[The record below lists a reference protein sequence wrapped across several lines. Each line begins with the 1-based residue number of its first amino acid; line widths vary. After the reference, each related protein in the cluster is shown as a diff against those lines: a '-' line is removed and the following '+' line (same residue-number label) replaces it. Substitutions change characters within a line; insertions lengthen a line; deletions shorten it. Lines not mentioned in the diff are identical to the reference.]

1 MRISGAR
8 LRLVVRCATRL
19 AFAACSAPLAAQQA
33 APPYDLL
40 ILNGRIVDGSGGPSF
55 EGDLAIRGDR
65 IALVGPA
72 GFLSGRV
79 AKDTIDATGLV
90 VSPGFIDILGQ
101 SGWYYL
107 YGDSRLIAKVSQGV
121 TTEIIGEGTT
131 YAPLNPRNIGPRPDS
146 LARRFSQPDG
156 FGRFLETME
165 RRGTSV
171 NVGAFVGGHT
181 IRQYGMGTRTGPAP
195 AAAVREMQ
203 GALRRAM
210 RDGAFGMGTALIY
223 APGTFADAD
232 ELIEVSKA
240 MTDLDGLYVTH
251 LRSEGDGLL
260 DGLDE
265 AIRIGRDAGVRVE
278 IWHLKAAGRDNWPK
292 GPESLARIE
301 DARATGLD
309 IEANMYPY
317 VAAATGL
324 TSCLP
329 PSAQGAQLYTRLAN
343 PAERARIRAE
353 IEQPTSA
360 WENLCRLAGPQ
371 GVLISRLGTDSLRK
385 YSGMRLGEI
394 AAARNQDWIE
404 TAFTLIRAER
414 SRVETIYFLMDEAN
428 VVENLRRPWMKIGSD
443 AGGPNPRAASG
454 LVHPRSYG
462 TFTRVLGPYVRDQQ
476 VIPLEDA
483 IRKMTGATAR
493 RLGIQER
500 GLLAPGFFADV
511 VVFDP
516 NTINDRATFERPH
529 QVSTGIVATIV
540 NGTAV
545 WRNGQH
551 TGAKPGRAL
560 RGPAYRPG
568 ASTRAEES
576 AMPGAGAP
584 PARTGTGTASPD
596 GGASAGAVRAPA
608 GATGAATGNIRP

>member
-1 MRISGAR
+1 M
-8 LRLVVRCATRL
+8 LLCA
-19 AFAACSAPLAAQQA
+19 AFGSLPAQESI
-33 APPYDLL
+33 PPYDVL

-55 EGDLAIRGDR
+55 YGDLAIRGDR

-72 GFLSGRV
+72 GFLAGRE
-79 AKDTIDATGLV
+79 AKDTVDASGLV

-101 SGWYYL
+101 SGWYFL
-107 YGDSRLIAKVSQGV
+107 YGDTRLIAKVSQGV

-131 YAPLNPRNIGPRPDS
+131 YAPRNPRFLGTRPDS
-146 LARRFSQPDG
+146 LSRRFAQPDG
-156 FGRFLETME
+156 FGQFLDAME
-165 RRGTSV
+165 RRGSSV

-181 IRQYGMGTRTGPAP
+181 LRQYGMNTRTGPASP
-195 AAAVREMQ
+195 EAVREMQ
-203 GALRRAM
+203 GALVRAM
-210 RDGAFGMGTALIY
+210 RDGAFGIGTALIY

-240 MTDLDGLYVTH
+240 MAELDGIYATH

-265 AIRIGRDAGVRVE
+265 AIRIGREAGVRVE
-278 IWHLKAAGRDNWPK
+278 IWHLKAAGRHNWTK

-329 PSAQGAQLYTRLAN
+329 PSAQGSQLYARLAN
-343 PAERARIRAE
+343 ATQRAAIRRE
-353 IEQPTSA
+353 IEQPTSQ
-360 WENLCRLAGPQ
+360 WENLCALASAE
-371 GVLISRLGTDSLRK
+371 GVLISRLSTPALRK
-385 YSGMRLGEI
+385 YSGQRLSAI
-394 AAARNQDWIE
+394 AADMGVDWIE
-404 TAFTLIRAER
+404 AAFTLIRTER
-414 SRVETIYFLMDEAN
+414 NRVETIYFLMGEEN
-428 VVENLRRPWMKIGSD
+428 VVENMRRPWMKFGSD

-462 TFTRVLGPYVRDQQ
+462 TFARVLGPYVRDQQ
-476 VIPLEDA
+476 VIALEDA
-483 IRKMTGATAR
+483 VRKMTWANAR

-516 NTINDRATFERPH
+516 STIGDRATFERPH
-529 QVSTGIVATIV
+529 QVSTGVLRTYV
-540 NGTAV
+540 NGALV

-551 TGAKPGRAL
+551 TGAKPGRAV

-568 ASTRAEES
+568 EAAALGEAAGLGNTTAAGRGATD
-576 AMPGAGAP
+576 AAAAGA
-584 PARTGTGTASPD
+584 ARP
-596 GGASAGAVRAPA
+596 
-608 GATGAATGNIRP
+608 

>member
-1 MRISGAR
+1 MRNSGSRRLRVVLVALALALSSPAR
-8 LRLVVRCATRL
+8 LL
-19 AFAACSAPLAAQQA
+19 AQDP
-33 APPYDLL
+33 PPYDVL

-55 EGDLAIRGDR
+55 IGDLAIRGDR

-72 GFLSGRV
+72 GFLAGRV
-79 AKDTIDATGLV
+79 AKDTVDATGLV

-101 SGWYYL
+101 SGWYFL
-107 YGDSRLIAKVSQGV
+107 YGDTRLIAKVSQGV

-131 YAPLNPRNIGPRPDS
+131 YAPLNPRNIGARPDS

-156 FGRFLETME
+156 FGRFLESME
-165 RRGTSV
+165 KRGSSV

-181 IRQYGMGTRTGPAP
+181 LRQYGMGTRTGPAS
-195 AAAVREMQ
+195 ASAIREMQ
-203 GALRRAM
+203 GALVRAM
-210 RDGAFGMGTALIY
+210 RDGAFGIGTALIY
-223 APGTFADAD
+223 APGTFAGPD

-240 MTDLDGLYVTH
+240 MAELDGIYATH

-265 AIRIGRDAGVRVE
+265 AIRIGRESGVRVE
-278 IWHLKAAGRDNWPK
+278 IWHLKAAGRMNWAK
-292 GPESLARIE
+292 GAESLARIE

-329 PSAQGAQLYTRLAN
+329 PNAQGAQLYTRLAN
-343 PAERARIRAE
+343 AEQRAAIRRE
-353 IEQPTSA
+353 IETPTGF
-360 WENLCRLAGPQ
+360 WENLCALATPEN
-371 GVLISRLGTDSLRK
+371 VLISRLSTPTLRK
-385 YSGMRLGEI
+385 YSGQRLAQI
-394 AAARNQDWIE
+394 AADMGVDWID
-404 TAFTLIRAER
+404 AVFTLIRTER
-414 SRVETIYFLMDEAN
+414 NRVETIYFLMDEAN
-428 VVENLRRPWMKIGSD
+428 VVENMRRPWMKFGSD

-483 IRKMTGATAR
+483 VRKMTWATAR

-516 NTINDRATFERPH
+516 NTVTDRATFERPH
-529 QVSTGIVATIV
+529 QVSVGVLRSYV
-540 NGTAV
+540 NGTLV
-545 WRNGQH
+545 WRNGEH
-551 TGAKPGRAL
+551 TGAKPGRAV

-568 ASTRAEES
+568 ASRE
-576 AMPGAGAP
+576 PGAGM
-584 PARTGTGTASPD
+584 PA
-596 GGASAGAVRAPA
+596 APA
-608 GATGAATGNIRP
+608 VTGAAAGGTAATRP

>member
-1 MRISGAR
+1 MQISRRRARGLALTLSFVAVGA
-8 LRLVVRCATRL
+8 
-19 AFAACSAPLAAQQA
+19 SADAQQSV
-33 APPYDLL
+33 PPYDVL

-65 IALVGPA
+65 IAIVGPA
-72 GFLSGRV
+72 GFLQGRE

-90 VSPGFIDILGQ
+90 VAPGFIDILGQ
-101 SGWYYL
+101 SGWYFL

-131 YAPLNPRNIGPRPDS
+131 YAPLNPRNIGARPDS
-146 LARRFSQPDG
+146 LARRFSQPNG
-156 FGRFLETME
+156 FGNFLETME
-165 RRGTSV
+165 RRGSSV

-203 GALRRAM
+203 GALQRAM

-223 APGTFADAD
+223 APGTFAGPD

-240 MTDLDGLYVTH
+240 MTELDGIYVTH

-265 AIRIGRDAGVRVE
+265 AIRIGREAGVRVE
-278 IWHLKAAGRDNWPK
+278 IWHLKAAGRDNWDK

-329 PSAQGAQLYTRLAN
+329 PSAQGAGLYTRLASA
-343 PAERARIRAE
+343 AERARIRAE
-353 IEQPTSA
+353 IENPTST
-360 WENLCRLAGPQ
+360 WENLCRLAGPE

-385 YSGMRLGEI
+385 YSGQRLSQI
-394 AAARNQDWIE
+394 AQARGQDWIE
-404 TAFTLIRAER
+404 TAFTLIRSER
-414 SRVETIYFLMDEAN
+414 SRVETIYFLMDERN

-483 IRKMTGATAR
+483 IRKMTWATAR

-516 NTINDRATFERPH
+516 NTVNDRATFERPH
-529 QVSTGIVATIV
+529 QVSTGVIATFV
-540 NGTAV
+540 NGTVV

-551 TGAKPGRAL
+551 TGAKPGRAV

-568 ASTRAEES
+568 ASS
-576 AMPGAGAP
+576 AMVTP
-584 PARTGTGTASPD
+584 PATNTRPA
-596 GGASAGAVRAPA
+596 GGAAPA
-608 GATGAATGNIRP
+608 AGQEGATPAAARPAPVVPRRDQP

>member
-1 MRISGAR
+1 M
-8 LRLVVRCATRL
+8 V
-19 AFAACSAPLAAQQA
+19 AFATADAQQLV
-33 APPYDLL
+33 PPYDVL

-65 IALVGPA
+65 VALVGPA
-72 GFLSGRV
+72 GFLQGRE
-79 AKDTIDATGLV
+79 AKDTIDATGMV
-90 VSPGFIDILGQ
+90 VAPGFIDILGQ
-101 SGWYYL
+101 SGWYFL

-146 LARRFSQPDG
+146 LARRFSQPNG
-156 FGRFLETME
+156 FANFLETME
-165 RRGTSV
+165 RRGSSV

-181 IRQYGMGTRTGPAP
+181 LRQYGMGTRTGPAP
-195 AAAVREMQ
+195 EPAVREMQ
-203 GALRRAM
+203 AALQRAM
-210 RDGAFGMGTALIY
+210 RDGAFGVGTALIY

-240 MTDLDGLYVTH
+240 MAELDGIYVTH

-265 AIRIGRDAGVRVE
+265 AIRIGREAGVRVE
-278 IWHLKAAGRDNWPK
+278 IWHLKAAGRDNWSK

-329 PSAQGAQLYTRLAN
+329 PSAQGATLYTRLRSAE
-343 PAERARIRAE
+343 ERARIRAE
-353 IEQPTSA
+353 IETPTST
-360 WENLCRLAGPQ
+360 WENLCKLAGPE
-371 GVLISRLGTDSLRK
+371 GVLISRLGTDSLRR
-385 YSGMRLGEI
+385 YSGMRLSQI
-394 AAARNQDWIE
+394 AQARGQDWIE
-404 TAFTLIRAER
+404 TAFTLIRSER
-414 SRVETIYFLMDEAN
+414 SRVETIYFLMDERN

-483 IRKMTGATAR
+483 IRKMTWATAR

-516 NTINDRATFERPH
+516 STINDRATFERPH
-529 QVSTGIVATIV
+529 QVSRGVVATFV
-540 NGTAV
+540 NGRAV

-551 TGAKPGRAL
+551 TGAKPGRAV
-560 RGPAYRPG
+560 RGPAYQPG
-568 ASTRAEES
+568 ASATIAPAPNS
-576 AMPGAGAP
+576 A
-584 PARTGTGTASPD
+584 
-596 GGASAGAVRAPA
+596 APA
-608 GATGAATGNIRP
+608 GGPAAQGATRPSGTAAPAPRRSQP

>member
-1 MRISGAR
+1 MFQSFVQIR
-8 LRLVVRCATRL
+8 LRAVMSCVVSAAVALGATR
-19 AFAACSAPLAAQQA
+19 AAAQQA
-33 APPYDLL
+33 TPPYDVL

-55 EGDLAIRGDR
+55 YGDLAIRGDR
-65 IALVGPA
+65 IAVVGPS
-72 GFLSGRV
+72 GFLAGRE
-79 AKDTIDATGLV
+79 AKDTVDATGLV

-101 SGWYYL
+101 SGWYFL
-107 YGDSRLIAKVSQGV
+107 YGDTRLIAKVAQGV

-131 YAPLNPRNIGPRPDS
+131 YAPLNPRFIGQRPDS

-165 RRGTSV
+165 KRGTSV

-181 IRQYGMGTRTGPAP
+181 LRQYGMSTRTGPAGP
-195 AAAVREMQ
+195 AAIREMQ
-203 GALRRAM
+203 GALVRAM
-210 RDGAFGMGTALIY
+210 RDGAFGIGTALIY
-223 APGTFADAD
+223 APGTFAGPE

-240 MTDLDGLYVTH
+240 MAELDGIYATH

-265 AIRIGRDAGVRVE
+265 AIQIGREAGVRVE
-278 IWHLKAAGRDNWPK
+278 IWHLKAAGRLNWNK
-292 GPESLARIE
+292 GAESLARIE

-329 PSAQGAQLYTRLAN
+329 PNAQGAGLYTRLADS
-343 PAERARIRAE
+343 AQRRTIRRE
-353 IEQPTSA
+353 IERPTGF
-360 WENLCRLAGPQ
+360 WENLCALATPEN
-371 GVLISRLGTDSLRK
+371 VLISRLSTPALRK
-385 YSGMRLGEI
+385 YSGQRLSQI
-394 AAARNQDWIE
+394 AADMGVDWIE
-404 TAFTLIRAER
+404 AAFTLIRSER

-428 VVENLRRPWMKIGSD
+428 VVENMRRPWMKFGSD

-483 IRKMTGATAR
+483 IRKMTWANAR
-493 RLGIQER
+493 RLGIQDR

-516 NTINDRATFERPH
+516 ATVGDRATFERPH
-529 QVSTGIVATIV
+529 QVSVGVLRTYV
-540 NGTAV
+540 NGTLV

-551 TGAKPGRAL
+551 TGAKPGRAV
-560 RGPAYRPG
+560 RGPAYRAG
-568 ASTRAEES
+568 ASTAL
-576 AMPGAGAP
+576 
-584 PARTGTGTASPD
+584 
-596 GGASAGAVRAPA
+596 
-608 GATGAATGNIRP
+608 GAAAGLGNTTPGQTGGR

>member
-1 MRISGAR
+1 MRILAR
-8 LRLVVRCATRL
+8 RSLHVALPLLLT
-19 AFAACSAPLAAQQA
+19 APLALVAQGTA
-33 APPYDLL
+33 PYDVL

-55 EGDLAIRGDR
+55 YGDLAIRGDR
-65 IALVGPA
+65 IAVVGPS
-72 GFLSGRV
+72 GFLDGRQ
-79 AKDTIDATGLV
+79 AKDTVDATGLV

-101 SGWYYL
+101 SGWYFL

-131 YAPLNPRNIGPRPDS
+131 YAPLNPRFIGARPDS

-165 RRGTSV
+165 KRGASV

-181 IRQYGMGTRTGPAP
+181 LRQYGMSTRTGPAS
-195 AAAVREMQ
+195 AAAIREMQ
-203 GALRRAM
+203 GALSRAM
-210 RDGAFGMGTALIY
+210 RDGAFGIGTALIY
-223 APGTFADAD
+223 APGTFAGPD

-240 MTDLDGLYVTH
+240 MAEYDGIYATH

-278 IWHLKAAGRDNWPK
+278 IWHLKAAGRLNWNK
-292 GPESLARIE
+292 GAESLARIE

-343 PAERARIRAE
+343 AEQRAAIRRE
-353 IEQPTSA
+353 IERPTSF
-360 WENLCRLAGPQ
+360 WENLCALATPEN
-371 GVLISRLGTDSLRK
+371 VLISRLTVDSLRK
-385 YSGMRLGEI
+385 YSGQRLSQI
-394 AAARNQDWIE
+394 AQQMGVDWIDA
-404 TAFTLIRAER
+404 AFRLIRAER
-414 SRVETIYFLMDEAN
+414 NRVETIYFLMDEAN
-428 VVENLRRPWMKIGSD
+428 VVENMRRPWMKFGSD

-476 VIPLEDA
+476 VISLEDA
-483 IRKMTGATAR
+483 IRKMTYANAR

-516 NTINDRATFERPH
+516 NTVGDRSTFERPH
-529 QVSTGIVATIV
+529 QVSVGVLRTYV
-540 NGTAV
+540 NGTLV

-551 TGAKPGRAL
+551 TGAKPGRAV

-568 ASTRAEES
+568 ASRA
-576 AMPGAGAP
+576 AA
-584 PARTGTGTASPD
+584 
-596 GGASAGAVRAPA
+596 
-608 GATGAATGNIRP
+608 AATPEG

>member
-1 MRISGAR
+1 MSLHA
-8 LRLVVRCATRL
+8 LSTPVRRALL
-19 AFAACSAPLAAQQA
+19 ALACSLASIAPPAVAAQDA
-33 APPYDLL
+33 IAPYDVL

-55 EGDLAIRGDR
+55 YGDLAIRGDR

-72 GFLSGRV
+72 GFLAGRE
-79 AKDTIDATGLV
+79 AKDTVDATGLV

-101 SGWYYL
+101 SGWYFL
-107 YGDSRLIAKVSQGV
+107 YGDTRLIAKVSQGV

-131 YAPLNPRNIGPRPDS
+131 YAPRNRRFIGANPDS
-146 LARRFSQPDG
+146 LSRRFSQPDG
-156 FGRFLETME
+156 FGQFLDAME
-165 RRGTSV
+165 KRGSSV

-181 IRQYGMGTRTGPAP
+181 LRQYGMNTRTGPATP
-195 AAAVREMQ
+195 AAIREMQ
-203 GALRRAM
+203 GALVRAM
-210 RDGAFGMGTALIY
+210 RDGAFGIGTALIY
-223 APGTFADAD
+223 APGTFADAE

-240 MTDLDGLYVTH
+240 MAELDGIYATH

-265 AIRIGRDAGVRVE
+265 AIRIGREAGVRVE
-278 IWHLKAAGRDNWPK
+278 IWHLKAAGRHNWNK

-329 PSAQGAQLYTRLAN
+329 PSAQGSQLYTRLAN
-343 PAERARIRAE
+343 ATQRAAIRRE
-353 IEQPTSA
+353 IEQPTSQ
-360 WENLCRLAGPQ
+360 WENLCALASAE
-371 GVLISRLGTDSLRK
+371 GVLISRLSSPALRK
-385 YSGMRLGEI
+385 YSGQRLSQI
-394 AAARNQDWIE
+394 AADMGVDWIE
-404 TAFTLIRAER
+404 AAFTLIRTER
-414 SRVETIYFLMDEAN
+414 NRVETIYFLMGEEN
-428 VVENLRRPWMKIGSD
+428 VVENMRRPWMKFGSD

-462 TFTRVLGPYVRDQQ
+462 TFSRVLGPYVRDQQ
-476 VIPLEDA
+476 VIAIEDA
-483 IRKMTGATAR
+483 VRKMTWATAR

-516 NTINDRATFERPH
+516 NTIGDRATFERPH
-529 QVSTGIVATIV
+529 QVSVGVLRTYV
-540 NGTAV
+540 NGRLV

-551 TGAKPGRAL
+551 TGAKPGRAV

-568 ASTRAEES
+568 ESTAL
-576 AMPGAGAP
+576 
-584 PARTGTGTASPD
+584 
-596 GGASAGAVRAPA
+596 GASAGIGNTISGGAGRDGGADAPS
-608 GATGAATGNIRP
+608 ATRP